1 MNIEFDRDEL
11 YNDFIQTYSDES
23 HEEIIER
30 IDLIEFIL
38 KYDTTRDLNFLK
50 SQDLEEL
57 IDIKETTRESYLK
70 IEPKVKSVDD
80 FDLDTYIDFNKIV
93 DDFELDSGDLSPEDF
108 YKLHEIFET
117 FITTNKNENQFRR

>member
-93 DDFELDSGDLSPEDF
+93 EDFELDSGDLSPEDF
-108 YKLHEIFET
+108 YKLHEIFKK
-117 FITTNKNENQFRR
+117 FITTNKN